1 MKNFFWALAHIVALF
16 SCCET
21 DFELNAPYKT
31 IPVVYGLLDQSLDTQ
46 FVKINKSYLADVN
59 NANFAPINDCTQFDY
74 ILAVLEEYNQNNV
87 YLGSDT
93 LQEMMV
99 GNLEPGIFYEDSQK
113 IYFLETSSNSFVD
126 EHTYKLNVN
135 VPDKNLN
142 FSAQT
147 DLVNGTGLSFDFL
160 SKITLQLNGFRC
172 ADKDLATTDE
182 YFDPRLDWKTTLNGK
197 RYELVLR
204 FAYVEHFFNGD
215 TIQKFIDWDLGD
227 QTSVNTDGGESMFK
241 VVSGSS
247 FFEMLKG
254 RLSSYDLEDQVEKR
268 TFNSNSIE
276 FILTAGNEDLN
287 TYMQINEP
295 VTSIVTERPIFTN
308 VNNGIG
314 LFASKYQTELVCS
327 MSAGTILELCLG
339 QKTSGYKFCL
349 PNINT
354 PFYQNSLTE
363 LDLYP
368 QIECN

>member
-1 MKNFFWALAHIVALF
+1 MKNLFWTLTLIVGLF
-16 SCCET
+16 SSCET

-46 FVKINKSYLADVN
+46 FVKINKSYLANEN
-59 NANFAPINDCTQFDY
+59 NANFTTINDCTQFEY
-74 ILAVLEEYNQNNV
+74 IVAVLEEYSQNNV
-87 YLGSDT
+87 FLGSDT
-93 LQEMMV
+93 LKEMMV
-99 GNLEPGIFYEDSQK
+99 GNLQPGIFYEDSQK
-113 IYFLETSSNSFVD
+113 IYFLETPSNSFVD
-126 EHTYKLNVN
+126 EYTYKLNVN

-147 DLVNGTGLSFDFL
+147 DLVNGTGLIFDFL

-172 ADKDLATTDE
+172 ADNDLATTDE

-227 QTSVNTDGGESMFK
+227 QTSVNIDGGENMFK
-241 VVSGSS
+241 VISGSS
-247 FFEMLKG
+247 FFEMVQG
-254 RLSSYDLEDQVEKR
+254 RLSSYDFEDQVEKR
-268 TFNSNSIE
+268 TFNSKAIE

-308 VNNGIG
+308 VENGIG
-314 LFASKYQTELVCS
+314 LFGSKFSRSLKS
-327 MSAGTILELCLG
+327 FMSNGTILELCRG
-339 QKTSGYKFCL
+339 QITSEFKFCCDSAEQVIAISNL
-349 PNINT
+349 SGGE
-354 PFYQNSLTE
+354 QVG
-363 LDLYP
+363 
-368 QIECN
+368 CN